1 MTTTFSIVKVKLGQ
15 KQSIKI
21 GFHDKGLRRATKKSR
36 RHKRNK

>member
-21 GFHDKGLRRATKKSR
+21 GFHDKGLRRATKNSR